1 MLNKFKCKKIL
12 GISYLLGGARGTFAY
27 GTMKRKTCPSSS
39 ILSPVSNDDCSS
51 TCYLF
56 QGKIMSILHLA

>member
-1 MLNKFKCKKIL
+1 MLNTFKYKKIL
-12 GISYLLGGARGTFAY
+12 GISYLLGGAPGTFAY
-27 GTMKRKTCPSSS
+27 GTMKRKTCPFSS

-56 QGKIMSILHLA
+56 QDEMMLILHLA